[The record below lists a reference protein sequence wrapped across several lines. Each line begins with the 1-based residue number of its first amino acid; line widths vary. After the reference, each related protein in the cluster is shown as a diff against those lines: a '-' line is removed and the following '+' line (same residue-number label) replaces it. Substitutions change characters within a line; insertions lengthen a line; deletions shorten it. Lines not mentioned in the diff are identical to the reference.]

1 MENDRGTLTYM
12 ATLAYLAKR
21 YDDMTKS
28 MRKVCEHDV
37 ELSDVEREL
46 LAIGYRNLMSTKR
59 DSLRTL
65 SSIEK
70 QEDSKGNKQNV
81 KLINKKLD
89 MVKDEFFNVCNDI
102 LSLIDSHL
110 IPSTTNVES
119 TVYYYT
125 MKANYFRYMAEF
137 GSDAEREGAA
147 DNSLEA
153 HKIAMEMAEDGLS
166 PTNLVRLGL
175 ALNFSIFNYGILK
188 STESACKLAKRLT
201 TKQSLNLTVLTN
213 NRTKMPCLSYR
224 YFETIFPRGQA
235 VVTYL
240 AIIEF
245 LMA

>member
-1 MENDRGTLTYM
+1 
-12 ATLAYLAKR
+12 
-21 YDDMTKS
+21 

-188 STESACKLAKRLT
+188 STESACKLAKKAYDEAIFELDGVD
-201 TKQSLNLTVLTN
+201 KQSYEDAMFIVQILRDNLSAWTG
-213 NRTKMPCLSYR
+213 
-224 YFETIFPRGQA
+224 E
-235 VVTYL
+235 
-240 AIIEF
+240 E
-245 LMA
+245 

>member
-188 STESACKLAKRLT
+188 STESACKLAKKAYDEAIFELDGVD
-201 TKQSLNLTVLTN
+201 KQSYEDAMFIVQILRDNLSAWTGELNVDTPQN
-213 NRTKMPCLSYR
+213 KN
-224 YFETIFPRGQA
+224 
-235 VVTYL
+235 
-240 AIIEF
+240 
-245 LMA
+245 

>member
-1 MENDRGTLTYM
+1 
-12 ATLAYLAKR
+12 
-21 YDDMTKS
+21 MTKS

-119 TVYYYT
+119 T
-125 MKANYFRYMAEF
+125 KANYFRYMAEF

-188 STESACKLAKRLT
+188 STESACKLAKKAYDEAIFELDGVD
-201 TKQSLNLTVLTN
+201 KQSYEDAMFIVQILRDNLSAWTG
-213 NRTKMPCLSYR
+213 
-224 YFETIFPRGQA
+224 E
-235 VVTYL
+235 
-240 AIIEF
+240 E
-245 LMA
+245 

>member
-1 MENDRGTLTYM
+1 MENDRGKLIYM

-21 YDDMTKS
+21 YDDMKKS
-28 MRKVCEHDV
+28 MRKVCEHGI
-37 ELSDVEREL
+37 ELNDVEREL
-46 LAIGYRNLMSTKR
+46 LAIGYKNLMRTKR

-70 QEDSKGNKQNV
+70 KEDSKGNKQNV
-81 KLINKKLD
+81 KLINKEVE

-125 MKANYFRYMAEF
+125 MKGNYFRYMAEF

-153 HKIAMEMAEDGLS
+153 YKIAMEMAEDGLS

-188 STESACKLAKRLT
+188 STESACKLAKKAYEEAISELDGVD
-201 TKQSLNLTVLTN
+201 KQSYEDTKLIVEILRDNLSVWTSELNVDTPQN
-213 NRTKMPCLSYR
+213 KN
-224 YFETIFPRGQA
+224 
-235 VVTYL
+235 
-240 AIIEF
+240 
-245 LMA
+245 